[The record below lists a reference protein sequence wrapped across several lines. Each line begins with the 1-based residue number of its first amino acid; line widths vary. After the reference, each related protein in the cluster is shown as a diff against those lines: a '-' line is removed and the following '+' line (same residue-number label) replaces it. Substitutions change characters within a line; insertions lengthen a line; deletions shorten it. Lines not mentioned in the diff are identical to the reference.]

1 MAEEARVFFLR
12 KRRERA
18 EDTERRALLEGLG
31 QTRSLIAQAYAG
43 FNAAKDPDLI
53 ESYVFEINALQ
64 ARYSYLLRRVKELDG
79 EAQAQPGYLR
89 GEPAAKGLAE
99 ESWEG
104 MAVETL
110 LNALPWIVGGL
121 ILILLLAALRRPL
134 EWLVRLAARTGVG
147 LAALWALSGVG
158 GLVGL
163 HLGVNLVNA
172 LVLGVLGVP
181 GFGLLLMLNW
191 ALAV

>member
-79 EAQAQPGYLR
+79 
-89 GEPAAKGLAE
+89 